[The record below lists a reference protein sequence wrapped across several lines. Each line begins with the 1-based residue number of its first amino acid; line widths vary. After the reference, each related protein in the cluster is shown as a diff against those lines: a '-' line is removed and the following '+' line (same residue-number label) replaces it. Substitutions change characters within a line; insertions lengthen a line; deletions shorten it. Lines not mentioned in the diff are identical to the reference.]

1 MGFSMNLLTILAI
14 VLSVGLVVD
23 DAIVV
28 VENVARNLREG
39 MTRKE
44 AALASS
50 RRLLSPIIAMT
61 MTLAVV
67 YAPIGFVYGLS
78 GVLFREFAFT
88 LAIAVVISGFV
99 AITLSPIMS
108 AWVCPDRGDETR
120 MTRWVND
127 RFERIAS
134 KYGAL
139 MDFSLRWRWQL
150 VTAGLFFTLTGYAA
164 LPVLSEGVG
173 ADRGPERHQSGG
185 GFRSRVIDGET
196 LQGFSDAVE
205 VMMEDPAR
213 LISGRRWDP
222 RAAMVVTSSCH
233 PMSVS

>member
-1 MGFSMNLLTILAI
+1 M
-14 VLSVGLVVD
+14 
-23 DAIVV
+23 V

-39 MTRKE
+39 MSRKE

-67 YAPIGFVYGLS
+67 YAPIGFLSGLS

-108 AWVCPDRGDETR
+108 AWVCPDKGHETR

-127 RFERIAS
+127 RFERIA
-134 KYGAL
+134 KRYGDVV
-139 MDFSLRWRWQL
+139 DFSLRWRWQL
-150 VTAGLFFTLTGYAA
+150 LTGGLFLSLLVVPLYLFSCLLYTSPSPRDYAA
-164 LPVLSEGVG
+164 
-173 ADRGPERHQSGG
+173 
-185 GFRSRVIDGET
+185 SR
-196 LQGFSDAVE
+196 
-205 VMMEDPAR
+205 MP
-213 LISGRRWDP
+213 
-222 RAAMVVTSSCH
+222 SSA
-233 PMSVS
+233 